1 MNVESVVRAIDESG
15 VEASLLER
23 WRSEYREAERF
34 DGEFSSIDVESYL
47 DGFETI
53 LRSHVARRGS

>member
-15 VEASLLER
+15 SKPRFER